1 MIDRGELVRV
11 IGVHGNRVVVRLVED
26 GQADDM
32 SSIDIAPP
40 VG

>member
-1 MIDRGELVRV
+1 MIDRGELVGV

-26 GQADDM
+26 DQADDM
-32 SSIDIAPP
+32 SSIDIASP